1 LIDEMEI
8 TTRTVGK
15 CKVLDC
21 TGKLTLGHAT
31 AALRN
36 MVRKAVKKG
45 ALKIILNLK
54 DVPYFDSSGIGEIIN
69 SQLYA
74 KNYGSKLVFLNAT
87 KKFQRIMELTKTG
100 IIFEYF
106 YDEQK
111 ALEGCEHSGAQPIKE
126 KQ

>member
-1 LIDEMEI
+1 MEI
-8 TTRTVGK
+8 TTRTIGK

-21 TGKLTLGHAT
+21 NGKLTLGHAT
-31 AALRN
+31 ATLRN
-36 MVRKAVKKG
+36 VVREAVKNG

-54 DVPYFDSSGIGEIIN
+54 NVPYIDSSGIGEMIS

-74 KNYGSKLVFLNAT
+74 KNYGSKLVLLNAT
-87 KKFQRIMELTKTG
+87 KKFQRMMELTKTG

-111 ALEGCEHSGAQPIKE
+111 ALEGCE
-126 KQ
+126 